1 MIWLVNQ
8 PQTYIVDFDRQGAP
22 SKGFVIGRLS
32 SEPETRFVANAG
44 DAKTL
49 EQLVSRTKEP
59 IGRLGWVSGDGN
71 GKGRNLFVFDRGANL

>member
-1 MIWLVNQ
+1 M
-8 PQTYIVDFDRQGAP
+8 
-22 SKGFVIGRLS
+22 IGRLS

-49 EQLVSRTKEP
+49 EQLASRTKEP
-59 IGRLGWVSGDGN
+59 IGRVGWVSGGGN